1 MTTKPYEKDTED
13 DLMRVFEAVDEDG
26 KGYIDESDLLK
37 LAEEMK

>member
-1 MTTKPYEKDTED
+1 
-13 DLMRVFEAVDEDG
+13 LMRVFEAVDEDG

>member
-1 MTTKPYEKDTED
+1 
-13 DLMRVFEAVDEDG
+13 MRVFEAVDEDG